1 MDSVPVAL
9 ETVGLFFAAGRV
21 RAVFVGAGRFFS
33 GIRGDGKSLSLSCA
47 IVSSVADPQQPT
59 RTESREIAELR
70 RLKQAQP
77 ELSSA
82 ADLQIELLQ
91 LQRRVQSRVPLP
103 SIKLDSAF
111 LESLLAAPPILQFD
125 HLVIDWSD
133 VRFLLRASATVMRT
147 HDALD
152 DADFRR
158 VEALCRDAALLPP
171 AVRSWYEAPR
181 AGAPPVAAEAE
192 GLEAVILQGMRPFL
206 TRAADAIMARMNL
219 GSWENATCPL
229 CGGEPDLALI
239 TPAAD
244 RLLICGRCA
253 TRWRFHQFTCP
264 YCLNADRASIKS
276 LASRDG
282 QYRLFCCDV
291 CQRYLKAFDAR
302 NATRPVLPAVDSVAT
317 LPLDAA
323 AMQRGYK

>member
-1 MDSVPVAL
+1 
-9 ETVGLFFAAGRV
+9 
-21 RAVFVGAGRFFS
+21 
-33 GIRGDGKSLSLSCA
+33 
-47 IVSSVADPQQPT
+47 VADPQQPT
-59 RTESREIAELR
+59 RAESREIAELR

-82 ADLQIELLQ
+82 VDLQIELLQ

-103 SIKLDSAF
+103 SIRLEPAF
-111 LESLLAAPPILQFD
+111 LERLLAAPPILQFE

-133 VRFLLRASATVMRT
+133 VRFLLRASATAMRT

-152 DADFRR
+152 EGDFRR
-158 VEALCRDAALLPP
+158 VEALCRDASLLPP

-181 AGAPPVAAEAE
+181 PGAPPVSAEAE

-206 TRAADAIMARMNL
+206 TRAADAIMARMDL
-219 GSWENATCPL
+219 SSWDQATCPL
-229 CGGEPDLALI
+229 CAGEPDFAVI
-239 TPAAD
+239 TPAAE
-244 RLLICGRCA
+244 RFLICGRCA
-253 TRWRFHQFTCP
+253 TRWRFHQLACP

-282 QYRLFCCDV
+282 HYRLFCCDV

-302 NATRPVLPAVDSVAT
+302 GATRPVMPPVDSVAT